1 MRHHKTHLQNLKIK
15 RRMLKHIYQENVCPK
30 AQKIIFRVF
39 LLEGFYFIYYLLL
52 KGLCFILVHI

>member
-1 MRHHKTHLQNLKIK
+1 
-15 RRMLKHIYQENVCPK
+15 MLKPIYQENVCPK

-39 LLEGFYFIYYLLL
+39 LLEGFYFIYYLSL